1 MQETPTIS
9 SGGASADTA
18 EPQADRRL
26 LIDGALLETARTF
39 PSINPATGEVL
50 GHAPDATVAD
60 AEAAIAA
67 ARRAFDTTD
76 WSTNTEL
83 RIRCLEQFHQ
93 ALIDHRD
100 ELAALTTAEVGA
112 TPALIAGPQL
122 DQPIDI
128 VRYYAELLKTYPMTE
143 DLGNIESRGMQHH
156 RWVEKEAGGV
166 VAAIIAYNYPNQ
178 LALAKLAPAL
188 AAGCT
193 VILKGAPDTPL
204 VTLALGELI
213 ANHTD
218 IPAGVVNVL
227 SGADPEVGA
236 VLTTSADVD
245 MVTFTGSTPTGRRIM
260 AAASETLKKVFLE
273 LGGKS
278 AAIVLDDA
286 DFSTA
291 AMFSAFS
298 MVSHAGQGC
307 ALTSR
312 LLVPRK
318 HHDEIV
324 ELVKNNFGLVR
335 YGDPSDP
342 NTYMGPLISEK
353 QRDKVDGMVKRAVD
367 AGATLV
373 TGGEKVDPGY
383 FYTPTLLTNVDP
395 DSEIAQEEVFGPVL
409 VVLTYE
415 DDDDAVRIANNSI
428 YGLSGAVFGG
438 QDRALAL
445 ARRIRTGHVL
455 DQRRQLLQPRQPVR
469 RLQAVRHRQG
479 DGHRGTRGVPGVQ
492 DVRDGGRMSKPLEGI
507 RVLEVAMYGFVPSAG
522 AVLGEWGA
530 DVIKVEHAVTGD
542 PQRGLR
548 QTGLLRVEGDPNP
561 NIEHAN
567 RGKRSIG
574 LDMSVPEGKEVLL
587 ELARRSDVFLTSFL
601 PGHRQKFGID
611 VDDIRAVNPKIIY
624 ARGSALGPRGEESV
638 KGGYDMTA
646 FWCRAG
652 TAATITPPGMPG
664 MIGPPGP
671 AYGDTI
677 SGTNL
682 AGGITAAL
690 LKRERTGEPSVVDVS
705 LLGSGLW
712 SLGHTV
718 ALTKHLGQR
727 MEAFPPGV
735 HGSPINPLVG
745 LYPTADD
752 RYISFVM
759 MQPTKFWADVC
770 RHMDLEDL
778 ADDPRFAT
786 VESIAEN
793 TEAAAEILKE
803 TMSKRPLAEWSER
816 FATLAG
822 PWAPVQDTLQAAEDA
837 QIRANEY
844 LVQAG
849 ELELVANPVQ
859 FDVSRSPNR
868 ARTRLCGAN

>member
-9 SGGASADTA
+9 SNGAAGDTS
-18 EPQADRRL
+18 QSKADRRL
-26 LIDGALLETARTF
+26 LIDGQLLETARSF

-60 AEAAIAA
+60 AQAAIAA

-76 WSTNTEL
+76 WSTNTER

-100 ELAALTTAEVGA
+100 ELAELTTAEVGA

-236 VLTTSADVD
+236 VLTTSSDVD

-286 DFSTA
+286 DFNTA

-318 HHDEIV
+318 NHDDIV
-324 ELVKNNFGLVR
+324 ELVKINFGLVR

-409 VVLTYE
+409 VVITYE

-445 ARRIRTGHVL
+445 ARRIRTGTFSINGGNYFSP
-455 DQRRQLLQPRQPVR
+455 DSPFGGFKQSGIGREM
-469 RLQAVRHRQG
+469 
-479 DGHRGTRGVPGVQ
+479 GTPG
-492 DVRDGGRMSKPLEGI
+492 LEEF
-507 RVLEVAMYGFVPSAG
+507 LEA
-522 AVLGEWGA
+522 
-530 DVIKVEHAVTGD
+530 KT
-542 PQRGLR
+542 
-548 QTGLLRVEGDPNP
+548 
-561 NIEHAN
+561 
-567 RGKRSIG
+567 
-574 LDMSVPEGKEVLL
+574 
-587 ELARRSDVFLTSFL
+587 
-601 PGHRQKFGID
+601 
-611 VDDIRAVNPKIIY
+611 
-624 ARGSALGPRGEESV
+624 
-638 KGGYDMTA
+638 
-646 FWCRAG
+646 
-652 TAATITPPGMPG
+652 
-664 MIGPPGP
+664 
-671 AYGDTI
+671 
-677 SGTNL
+677 
-682 AGGITAAL
+682 
-690 LKRERTGEPSVVDVS
+690 
-705 LLGSGLW
+705 
-712 SLGHTV
+712 
-718 ALTKHLGQR
+718 
-727 MEAFPPGV
+727 
-735 HGSPINPLVG
+735 
-745 LYPTADD
+745 
-752 RYISFVM
+752 
-759 MQPTKFWADVC
+759 
-770 RHMDLEDL
+770 
-778 ADDPRFAT
+778 FAT
-786 VESIAEN
+786 V
-793 TEAAAEILKE
+793 
-803 TMSKRPLAEWSER
+803 
-816 FATLAG
+816 
-822 PWAPVQDTLQAAEDA
+822 
-837 QIRANEY
+837 
-844 LVQAG
+844 
-849 ELELVANPVQ
+849 
-859 FDVSRSPNR
+859 VS
-868 ARTRLCGAN
+868 